1 MASTEGWR
9 AMIRLMAVA
18 AFALAFA
25 IALAQPARTLLP
37 NGAKL
42 IISPEPGAPWVIA
55 MAFVRAGEDTDQ
67 DRPGTRWVTAQAA
80 YRRHALLSPA
90 ELEHISAAVGGGVKL
105 FIERD
110 HLRYEVYTTGKWLE
124 NALFLLGGAAKHG
137 ELTAD
142 EVEAAKKEVK
152 SSISAPV
159 GPAAEAVNKLLSE
172 AFGGH
177 PFGRRP
183 TPEQVDAVTLQDCRD
198 YYSRFFRPRLLTLV
212 VAGDVPGDEALRVAA
227 QTLGGWAPSGAEPSP
242 PADILPPEEP
252 FDLVRTASTASAYLA
267 AGFVGPP
274 PASKDFPAFALLAAA
289 LGKGETSLLA
299 RTMRGSGAAYQ
310 VGTGLL
316 PTASG
321 SLLFATVQFSPFEVD
336 PSTHRAE
343 AVLSKTRDLAKDA
356 LSSVAKAGLGANEL
370 ASAKRRLIVDYL
382 LADPPR
388 AMPAPF
394 VQGHQRLRDR
404 AFWLGWWEMV
414 GCGYEMDAAFPETVD
429 RVTPEELLSVAQK
442 YCSKP
447 SSVLVVPLEP

>member
-1 MASTEGWR
+1 MMRWGT
-9 AMIRLMAVA
+9 LVV
-18 AFALAFA
+18 FALAVA
-25 IALAQPARTLLP
+25 VAVAQPVRTVLP

-42 IISPEPGAPWVIA
+42 ITSPEPGAPWVIA
-55 MAFVRAGEDTDQ
+55 MAFLKAGEDTDQ
-67 DRPGTRWVTAQAA
+67 DKPGTRWVTAQAA
-80 YRRHALLSPA
+80 YRRHALLSPS
-90 ELEHISAAVGGGVKL
+90 ELQHISAAVGGGVKL

-142 EVEAAKKEVK
+142 EVEAAKNEVK
-152 SSISAPV
+152 TSITAPI
-159 GPAAEAVNKLLSE
+159 GPAAEAVNKLLLE

-177 PFGRRP
+177 PFGTRP
-183 TPEQVDAVTLQDCRD
+183 TLEQVDAVTIQDCRD
-198 YYSRFFRPRLLTLV
+198 YYARFFRPNLLTLV
-212 VAGDVPGDEALRVAA
+212 IAGEVPGEEALRVAR
-227 QTLGGWAPSGAEPSP
+227 QTLGGWTASGPEPSP
-242 PADILPPEEP
+242 APDILPPEEP
-252 FDLVRTASTASAYLA
+252 FELVRTASTTSAYLA

-274 PASKDFPAFALLAAA
+274 PASKDFPAFALVAAA
-289 LGKGETSLLA
+289 LGKGETSVLA

-310 VGTGLL
+310 VGTGLV
-316 PTASG
+316 PTVSG

-336 PSTHRAE
+336 PTTHRPE
-343 AVLSKTRDLAKDA
+343 VVLTKTRELAKDA
-356 LSSVAKAGLGANEL
+356 LTSLAKDGLGAAEL
-370 ASAKRRLIVDYL
+370 ASVKRRLLVDYQ

-414 GCGYEMDAAFPETVD
+414 GCGYEMDVGFPKAVEQ
-429 RVTPEELLSVAQK
+429 VTAEELLSVARK
-442 YCSKP
+442 YCSRP

>member
-1 MASTEGWR
+1 MR
-9 AMIRLMAVA
+9 RLVTLAIFATAVVIAVA
-18 AFALAFA
+18 
-25 IALAQPARTLLP
+25 QPVRTVLP
-37 NGAKL
+37 NGAT
-42 IISPEPGAPWVIA
+42 IVTSPEPGAPWVIA
-55 MAFVRAGEDTDQ
+55 MAFLKAGEDTDL
-67 DRPGTRWVTAQAA
+67 DKPGTRWVTAQAA
-80 YRRHALLSPA
+80 YRRHALLSPS
-90 ELEHISAAVGGGVKL
+90 ELQHIAAAVGGGVKL

-142 EVEAAKKEVK
+142 EVEAAKSEVK
-152 SSISAPV
+152 ASMTATA
-159 GPAAEAVNKLLSE
+159 GPAADAVNMLLPR

-198 YYSRFFRPRLLTLV
+198 YYARFFRPKLLTLV
-212 VAGDVPGDEALRVAA
+212 IAGDITGDEALKIAR
-227 QTLGGWAPSGAEPSP
+227 QTLGSWTASGPEPSP
-242 PADILPPEEP
+242 PAEILPPDEP
-252 FDLVRTASTASAYLA
+252 FELVRTASTASAYLA
-267 AGFVGPP
+267 AGFVGPA
-274 PASKDFPAFALLAAA
+274 PASKDFAAFTLASAV
-289 LGKGETSLLA
+289 LGKGETSVLA

-310 VGTGLL
+310 VGTGIVA
-316 PTASG
+316 TASG
-321 SLLFATVQFSPFEVD
+321 SLLFATVQFSPVEVD
-336 PSTHRAE
+336 PSTHRPE
-343 AVLSKTRDLAKDA
+343 VVLTKTRDLAKDA
-356 LSSVAKAGLGANEL
+356 LTSLAKEGLGADEL

-414 GCGYEMDAAFPETVD
+414 GCGYEMDAGFPQAVE
-429 RVTPEELLSVAQK
+429 RVTVEELLSVARK
-442 YCSKP
+442 YCSQP